1 LPLHANIVGAIPC
14 GCPIGGIFFW
24 LPKLFYPIEMETNK
38 KISLD
43 KLLIKHHAISIAQ
56 LKKAL
61 TIQKNSGDKLDKI
74 LIDNG
79 YIKEDKLLPF
89 LAIQLQVKWIDL
101 KRYPFKADI
110 VQLIPET
117 YTRRFRAIALN
128 RTSDF
133 ILVGMVDPTDIFAFD
148 ELTKILKQP
157 IRLALVREADFLRTI
172 DGIYRRTHEI
182 THFAEKLLEELSSND
197 LKRLTDKD
205 INEAPVVKLLQ
216 SLFEDALQ
224 MRASDIHIEPDENV
238 LRIRLRIDNLLHEQI
253 IPEKRIVSTLVL
265 RLKLMAGLDISE
277 KRLPQDG
284 RFNLQVKDKTI
295 DVRISTLPVQY
306 GESVVMR
313 LLDQSAGF
321 LNLTQLGMPT
331 KIRQRFENLLTH
343 AYGMLLVTGPTGSG
357 KTTTLYAALNLL
369 NRPETKIISIEDP
382 IEYRLPRVNQV
393 QVNSDIGLTFSSV
406 LRSALRQD
414 PDVVLVGE
422 MRDEETAEIGLR
434 AAMTGHLVLSTLHTN
449 DAISVVNRLMDM
461 GAKDYLV
468 AASLRAVIAQ
478 RLLRRLCGSC
488 RTAYTPNVQQQA
500 WLTSIL
506 GKTAKQAR
514 LQHGIGCAHCFNTGY
529 HGRVGI
535 FELLEIDA
543 QLADLLTQGDVAT
556 FTQIAKQRP
565 GYQNLSQAALQLTMR
580 SITSL
585 EEAERISGGLE

>member
-1 LPLHANIVGAIPC
+1 MDSH
-14 GCPIGGIFFW
+14 
-24 LPKLFYPIEMETNK
+24 K
-38 KISLD
+38 KISLSQ
-43 KLLIKHHAISIAQ
+43 LLIKHRAISPEQ

-61 TIQKNSGDKLDKI
+61 AHQKSSRDKLEKI
-74 LIDNG
+74 LIDHG
-79 YIKEDKLLPF
+79 YIEEDKLLPF
-89 LAIQLQVKWIDL
+89 LAIQLQVKWVDL
-101 KRYPFKADI
+101 KRYPFKPEI

-117 YTRRFRAIALN
+117 DTRRFRAIALN
-128 RTSDF
+128 RTSEF

-157 IRLALVREADFLRTI
+157 IRLALVRETDFLRTI

-182 THFAEKLLEELSSND
+182 THFAAKLLEELSSNN

-205 INEAPVVKLLQ
+205 INEAPVVKLVQ
-216 SLFEDALQ
+216 SLFEEAVQ
-224 MRASDIHIEPDENV
+224 MQASDIHIEPDEKV
-238 LRIRLRIDNLLHEQI
+238 LRIRMRIDNLLHEQI
-253 IPEKRIVSTLVL
+253 IPETRIISALTS
-265 RLKLMAGLDISE
+265 RLKLVAGLDISE

-295 DVRISTLPVQY
+295 DVRISTLPVQH

-313 LLDQSAGF
+313 LLDQSEGL

-331 KIRQRFENLLTH
+331 KLQQRFEHMLKQ

-357 KTTTLYAALNLL
+357 KTTTLYTALNLL

-382 IEYRLPRVNQV
+382 IEYRLPRINQV
-393 QVNSDIGLTFSSV
+393 QVNSDIGLTFASV

-414 PDVVLVGE
+414 PDVILVGE

-478 RLLRRLCGSC
+478 RLLRRLCENC
-488 RTAYTPNVQQQA
+488 RTPYTLNVQQQA
-500 WLTSIL
+500 WLTSVL
-506 GKTAKQAR
+506 GPSAKPAQ
-514 LQHGIGCAHCFNTGY
+514 LQRGIGCAHCHHTGY
-529 HGRVGI
+529 RGRIAI
-535 FELLEIDA
+535 FEFLEIDA
-543 QLADLLTQGDVAT
+543 QLAHLLTQGDVAT
-556 FTQIAKQRP
+556 FTQVAKQHP
-565 GYQNLSQAALQLTMR
+565 NYQNLSQAALQLTMQ
-580 SITSL
+580 SITSI

>member
-1 LPLHANIVGAIPC
+1 
-14 GCPIGGIFFW
+14 
-24 LPKLFYPIEMETNK
+24 METHK

-43 KLLIKHHAISIAQ
+43 KLLIKHRAISIAQ

-79 YIKEDKLLPF
+79 YIKEEKLLPF
-89 LAIQLQVKWIDL
+89 LAIQLQVKWVDL

-110 VQLIPET
+110 VQLIPEA

-157 IRLALVREADFLRTI
+157 IRLALVREADFLRAI
-172 DGIYRRTHEI
+172 DGIYRRTYEI
-182 THFAEKLLEELSSND
+182 TQFAAKLFEELSSND

-205 INEAPVVKLLQ
+205 INEAPVVKLVQ

-253 IPEKRIVSTLVL
+253 IPETRIVSTLVL
-265 RLKLMAGLDISE
+265 RLKLMAGLDIAE

-313 LLDQSAGF
+313 LLDQSAGL

-331 KIRQRFENLLTH
+331 KLRQQFENLLTH

-357 KTTTLYAALNLL
+357 KTTTLYTALNLL

-461 GAKDYLV
+461 GAKNYLV

-488 RTAYTPNVQQQA
+488 RTTYTPNVQQQA
-500 WLTSIL
+500 WLTSVL
-506 GKTAKQAR
+506 GKSAKQFQQ
-514 LQHGIGCAHCFNTGY
+514 QHGIGCAHCHNTGY

-535 FELLEIDA
+535 FELLEINT

-565 GYQNLSQAALQLTMR
+565 EYQNLSQAALQLTMR

-585 EEAERISGGLE
+585 EEAERISSGID

>member
-1 LPLHANIVGAIPC
+1 MSCTKLTQSVELNPLIGPSSAVLPMSCTKLNTVIPNPFIHVIRC
-14 GCPIGGIFFW
+14 
-24 LPKLFYPIEMETNK
+24 
-38 KISLD
+38 S
-43 KLLIKHHAISIAQ
+43 KH
-56 LKKAL
+56 
-61 TIQKNSGDKLDKI
+61 
-74 LIDNG
+74 
-79 YIKEDKLLPF
+79 
-89 LAIQLQVKWIDL
+89 
-101 KRYPFKADI
+101 
-110 VQLIPET
+110 
-117 YTRRFRAIALN
+117 
-128 RTSDF
+128 
-133 ILVGMVDPTDIFAFD
+133 
-148 ELTKILKQP
+148 
-157 IRLALVREADFLRTI
+157 
-172 DGIYRRTHEI
+172 
-182 THFAEKLLEELSSND
+182 LSNNE

-205 INEAPVVKLLQ
+205 INEAPVVKLVQ
-216 SLFEDALQ
+216 SLFEDAMQ

-238 LRIRLRIDNLLHEQI
+238 LRIRSRIDSMLHEQI
-253 IPEKRIVSTLVL
+253 IPEKRIISSLVS
-265 RLKLMAGLDISE
+265 RLKLVAGLDISE

-284 RFNLQVKDKTI
+284 RFNLTVKDKTI

-313 LLDQSAGF
+313 LLDHSEGI
-321 LNLTQLGMPT
+321 LNLAQLGMPT
-331 KIRQRFENLLTH
+331 KLRQRFEHKLTH

-414 PDVVLVGE
+414 PDVILVGE

-500 WLTSIL
+500 WLTSVL
-506 GKTAKQAR
+506 GKSAKQAQ
-514 LQHGIGCAHCFNTGY
+514 LQHGIGCAHCHNTGY

-556 FTQIAKQRP
+556 FTRIAKQRP

>member
-1 LPLHANIVGAIPC
+1 
-14 GCPIGGIFFW
+14 
-24 LPKLFYPIEMETNK
+24 METHQ

-43 KLLIKHHAISIAQ
+43 KLLIKHRAISPAQ
-56 LKKAL
+56 LKKARL
-61 TIQKNSGDKLDKI
+61 IQKNKTDKLEKI
-74 LIDNG
+74 LLEQG
-79 YIKEDKLLPF
+79 YITEDKLLPI

-101 KRYPFKADI
+101 KRYPFKPDI

-117 YTRRFRAIALN
+117 DTRRFRAIALN
-128 RTSDF
+128 RTNDF

-157 IRLALVREADFLRTI
+157 IHLALVRENDFLRTI
-172 DGIYRRTHEI
+172 DGIYRRTDEI
-182 THFAEKLLEELSSND
+182 THFAKKLLEELSSND

-205 INEAPVVKLLQ
+205 INEAPVVKLVQ

-224 MRASDIHIEPDENV
+224 MRASDIHIEPDEKV
-238 LRIRLRIDNLLHEQI
+238 LRIRLRIDNQLHEQI
-253 IPEKRIVSTLVL
+253 IPEISIMSALVS

-284 RFNLQVKDKTI
+284 RFNLQVKDKMI

-313 LLDQSAGF
+313 LLDHSEGL
-321 LNLTQLGMPT
+321 LNLTQLGMPS
-331 KIRQRFENLLTH
+331 KLRQRFEHKLKH

-369 NRPETKIISIEDP
+369 NRPETKIISREDP

-393 QVNSDIGLTFSSV
+393 QINSDIGLTFSTV

-461 GAKDYLV
+461 GAKDYLI

-478 RLLRRLCGSC
+478 RLLRRICGSC

-500 WLTSIL
+500 WLNSVLNQSI
-506 GKTAKQAR
+506 KQAP
-514 LQHGIGCAHCFNTGY
+514 LQHGIGCAHCHNTGY

-543 QLADLLTQGDVAT
+543 QLANLLTQGDVAT
-556 FTQIAKQRP
+556 FTQTAKQRP
-565 GYQNLSQAALQLTMR
+565 NYQNLSQAALQLTLR
-580 SITSL
+580 NITSL
-585 EEAERISGGLE
+585 EEAERISGGLDEFVHLA

>member
-1 LPLHANIVGAIPC
+1 MNTLQ
-14 GCPIGGIFFW
+14 
-24 LPKLFYPIEMETNK
+24 
-38 KISLD
+38 KISLGR
-43 KLLIKHHAISIAQ
+43 LLIKHRAIAPAQ
-56 LKKAL
+56 LKQAL
-61 TIQKNSGDKLDKI
+61 VIQKQTGDKLEKI
-74 LIDNG
+74 LVENG
-79 YIKEDKLLPF
+79 YLKEDKLLPF
-89 LAIQLQVKWIDL
+89 LAIQLQVKWVDL
-101 KRYPFKADI
+101 KRYPFKPDI

-128 RTSDF
+128 RTNDF
-133 ILVGMVDPTDIFAFD
+133 ILVGMVDPTDIFASD

-157 IRLALVREADFLRTI
+157 IRLALVCETDLLRTI
-172 DGIYRRTHEI
+172 DGIYRRTQEI

-197 LKRLTDKD
+197 LKQLTDKD

-224 MRASDIHIEPDENV
+224 MQASDIHIEPDENV

-253 IPEKRIVSTLVL
+253 IPEKRIISTLVL

-284 RFNLQVKDKTI
+284 RFNLQVKEKTI
-295 DVRISTLPVQY
+295 DVRISTMPVQY

-313 LLDQSAGF
+313 LLDQSAGI
-321 LNLTQLGMPT
+321 LNLTQLGMPA
-331 KIRQRFENLLTH
+331 KLRQRFEKMLQH

-357 KTTTLYAALNLL
+357 KTTTLYTALNLL

-382 IEYRLPRVNQV
+382 IEYRLPRINQV
-393 QVNSDIGLTFSSV
+393 QVNSDIGLTFANV

-414 PDVVLVGE
+414 PDVILVGE

-468 AASLRAVIAQ
+468 AASLRAVMAQ
-478 RLLRRLCGSC
+478 RLLRRLCGNC
-488 RTAYTPNVQQQA
+488 RTTYTPNVQQQA
-500 WLTSIL
+500 WLSSVL
-506 GKTAKQAR
+506 GKSAKPAQ
-514 LQHGIGCAHCFNTGY
+514 LQHGIGCAHCHHTGY
-529 HGRVGI
+529 RGRVGI
-535 FELLEIDA
+535 FEFLEMDA
-543 QLADLLTQGDVAT
+543 QLAELLTQGDIAT
-556 FTQIAKQRP
+556 FTQVAKQRP
-565 GYQNLSQAALQLTMR
+565 DYQNLSQAALQLAIQ

-585 EEAERISGGLE
+585 EEAERIGGGLE

>member
-1 LPLHANIVGAIPC
+1 
-14 GCPIGGIFFW
+14 
-24 LPKLFYPIEMETNK
+24 METHQ

-43 KLLIKHHAISIAQ
+43 KLLIKHRAISPAQ
-56 LKKAL
+56 LKKARL
-61 TIQKNSGDKLDKI
+61 IQKNKTDKLEKI
-74 LIDNG
+74 LLEQG
-79 YIKEDKLLPF
+79 YITEDKLLPI

-101 KRYPFKADI
+101 KRYPFKPDI

-117 YTRRFRAIALN
+117 DTRRFRAIALN
-128 RTSDF
+128 RTNDF

-157 IRLALVREADFLRTI
+157 IHLALVRENDFLRTI
-172 DGIYRRTHEI
+172 DGIYRRTDEI
-182 THFAEKLLEELSSND
+182 THFAKKLLEELSSND

-205 INEAPVVKLLQ
+205 INEAPVVKLVQ

-224 MRASDIHIEPDENV
+224 MRASDIHIEPDEKV
-238 LRIRLRIDNLLHEQI
+238 LRIRLRIDNQLHEQI
-253 IPEKRIVSTLVL
+253 IPEISIMSALVS

-284 RFNLQVKDKTI
+284 RFNLQVKDKMI

-313 LLDQSAGF
+313 LLDHSDGL
-321 LNLTQLGMPT
+321 LNLTQLGMPS
-331 KIRQRFENLLTH
+331 KLQQRFEHKLKH

-393 QVNSDIGLTFSSV
+393 QINSDIGLTFSRV

-461 GAKDYLV
+461 GAKDYLI

-478 RLLRRLCGSC
+478 RLLRRICGSC

-500 WLTSIL
+500 WLNSVL
-506 GKTAKQAR
+506 NQSLKQAP
-514 LQHGIGCAHCFNTGY
+514 LQHGIGCAHCHNTGY

-543 QLADLLTQGDVAT
+543 QLANLLTQGDVAT

-565 GYQNLSQAALQLTMR
+565 NYQNLSQAALQLTLR
-580 SITSL
+580 NITSL
-585 EEAERISGGLE
+585 EEAERISGGLDEFVHLA